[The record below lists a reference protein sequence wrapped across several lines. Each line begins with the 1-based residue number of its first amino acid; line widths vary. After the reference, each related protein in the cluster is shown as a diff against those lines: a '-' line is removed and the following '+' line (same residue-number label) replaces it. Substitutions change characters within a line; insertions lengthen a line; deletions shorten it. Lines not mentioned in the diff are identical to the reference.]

1 MNNNRDTLHSK
12 SQEDWLSRVPNCV
25 NSTRAPIGIIN
36 ISEREEFPQSHA
48 VCMGLLG
55 GVSFIP
61 NGSRG
66 GTQTKANVVLKQGKN
81 NNSQMGF
88 STHNCPLRK
97 SELGG
102 NIGSQ
107 KPLRLFSAPALKLSL
122 LICASLCITCDKSDY
137 SGAWTR
143 GEQCEWVIAP
153 YTPYCAPSNAQRGA
167 SLDSHTAY
175 LGPKASDGGPSGVSS
190 SVGGRHSTKQRGSK
204 WGRLVARAIFS

>member
-12 SQEDWLSRVPNCV
+12 SLRGLTKPCAKLRQLYKSAYRNHKHFREGRI
-25 NSTRAPIGIIN
+25 STITCRMYG
-36 ISEREEFPQSHA
+36 SS
-48 VCMGLLG
+48 GW
-55 GVSFIP
+55 SFIH
-61 NGSRG
+61 SKWFK

>member
-1 MNNNRDTLHSK
+1 MQYVWVFWVEFHSFQMVQGDTNKSK
-12 SQEDWLSRVPNCV
+12 CGAKTRQKQQQPN
-25 NSTRAPIGIIN
+25 
-36 ISEREEFPQSHA
+36 
-48 VCMGLLG
+48 GLLHPQLSPPK
-55 GVSFIP
+55 VS
-61 NGSRG
+61 
-66 GTQTKANVVLKQGKN
+66 
-81 NNSQMGF
+81 
-88 STHNCPLRK
+88 
-97 SELGG
+97 LGG

-107 KPLRLFSAPALKLSL
+107 KPLRLSSAPALKLPL

-167 SLDSHTAY
+167 SLDSHTGY

-204 WGRLVARAIFS
+204 WGRLVARAIFG